1 MQRNRVLLLAWV
13 AMAGVM
19 MGGLAEAQQD
29 SGRRG
34 GGRRAGMMGR
44 GGGTG
49 FLLRL
54 LRIEKIQKE
63 LGLLDVQVE
72 EVEALAEESG
82 REAREFF
89 AGVQDLEGEE
99 RRARMRE
106 IMEKFRESAPEREKK
121 LSKQLEE
128 ILVEEGQMKRLKQI
142 SMQVQGARA
151 LQNPEVLKS
160 LNITDAQ
167 KKQFQTLREEI
178 GAQMRER
185 FQNSRDM
192 SPEDRR
198 AAMEEIGKDVEKKVN
213 DVLTEVQKTK
223 LEELRGE
230 EFEFDR
236 SQLWQRRGGRGRDQ
250 GRNRDR

>member
-1 MQRNRVLLLAWV
+1 MRRNRALLLAWV
-13 AMAGVM
+13 TMAGVL

-54 LRIEKIQKE
+54 LQIEKIQEE
-63 LGLLDVQVE
+63 LGMLDVQVE
-72 EVEALAEESG
+72 EAAALAEESG

-99 RRARMRE
+99 RRARMQE
-106 IMEKFRESAPEREKK
+106 VMEKFRKSAPEREKK
-121 LSKQLEE
+121 LTKQLEE
-128 ILVEEGQMKRLKQI
+128 ILVEDAQLKRLKQI
-142 SMQVQGARA
+142 SMQVQGSRA

-167 KKQFQTLREEI
+167 KKRFEALREEM
-178 GAQMRER
+178 GAQMREQ
-185 FQNSRDM
+185 FQNARDM
-192 SPEDRR
+192 SREERQ
-198 AAMEEIGKDVEKKVN
+198 AAMQKLGEEVEKKVN
-213 DVLTEVQKTK
+213 DVLTKEQKAK

-230 EFEFDR
+230 KFEFDR
-236 SQLWQRRGGRGRDQ
+236 SQLWQRRGGRGRGQ
-250 GRNRDR
+250 GRNRGQ